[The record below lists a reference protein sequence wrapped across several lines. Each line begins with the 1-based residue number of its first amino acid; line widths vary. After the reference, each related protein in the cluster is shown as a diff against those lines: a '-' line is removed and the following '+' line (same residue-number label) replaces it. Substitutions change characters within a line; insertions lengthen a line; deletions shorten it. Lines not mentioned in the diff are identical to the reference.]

1 MMRHNA
7 GGAGLE
13 MLGGLTFVMG
23 TQKKKEK
30 LEKRSDLEPDLFLS
44 DAPILRKKKNQTVP
58 WQI

>member
-23 TQKKKEK
+23 TLKKKKK